1 MQNIQCITH
10 SQQFFGMIV
19 LSPCKRLNQT
29 FHLSTIDI
37 FPMQK
42 GCHMNNLCSLFCH
55 EIFILVP
62 SSFQRAEQYIQVLFG
77 ETFVQESRH
86 MMRMRIICHLDEI
99 MQICWSKQ
107 IDGIEVEQSNLNFQ
121 TSLIIWVALPRFII
135 ESKNGRKLKFIS
147 FSLVNF
153 SISMRN
159 SVWQRALFRE
169 KLIISLIYSYSD
181 ILRSL
186 HTKGR
191 IRWITNTKI
200 VRDFISSTNINWWSN

>member
-1 MQNIQCITH
+1 M
-10 SQQFFGMIV
+10 
-19 LSPCKRLNQT
+19 
-29 FHLSTIDI
+29 STLDI

-42 GCHMNNLCSLFCH
+42 RCQMNNLWSLFAVKYSLLSLPAFPKGRIVYRHALWRNLCSRKQTSVYLSPQYVS
-55 EIFILVP
+55 ILGMKK
-62 SSFQRAEQYIQVLFG
+62 F
-77 ETFVQESRH
+77 
-86 MMRMRIICHLDEI
+86 HLDEN
-99 MQICWSKQ
+99 MQIYWIKQ

-200 VRDFISSTNINWWSN
+200 ARDFVSSTNINWWSN

>member
-1 MQNIQCITH
+1 M
-10 SQQFFGMIV
+10 
-19 LSPCKRLNQT
+19 
-29 FHLSTIDI
+29 STLDI

-42 GCHMNNLCSLFCH
+42 RCQMNNLWSLFAVKYSLLSLPAFPKGRIVYRRALWRNLCSRKQTSVYLYPQYVS
-55 EIFILVP
+55 ILGMKK
-62 SSFQRAEQYIQVLFG
+62 F
-77 ETFVQESRH
+77 
-86 MMRMRIICHLDEI
+86 HLDEN
-99 MQICWSKQ
+99 MQIYWIKQ
-107 IDGIEVEQSNLNFQ
+107 IDGIEVEQSNSNFQ

-200 VRDFISSTNINWWSN
+200 ARDFISSTNINWWGN